1 MSDSGEERTLLRHTL
16 ATLAYRAAKALRHVP
31 PGFADYRISPTSRTP
46 LQLVGHL
53 GDLFDWANHIADGK
67 WTWAANSIGAWDAEV
82 DRFFRLLGRLDE
94 RLASER
100 PLGNP
105 AGAIFQ
111 GPIADALTHVGQL
124 NMIRGAM
131 GSPVRPESYGR
142 AAIRV
147 GQVGRDQ
154 PAPKAEYD
162 GDASARRPG

>member
-1 MSDSGEERTLLRHTL
+1 MSDSADARALLRHTL
-16 ATLAYRAAKALRHVP
+16 ATLAYRAAKALRDVP

-53 GDLFDWANHIADGK
+53 GDLFDWATHIADGK
-67 WTWAANSIGAWDAEV
+67 WTWAANSIGEWDAEV
-82 DRFFRLLGRLDE
+82 ERFFNALARLDA
-94 RLASER
+94 RLASGE
-100 PLGNP
+100 PLGHP
-105 AGAIFQ
+105 PEVIFQ

-147 GQVGRDQ
+147 GQVGRNQ